1 MTLTGFDCQRLSVYL
16 SGIDHETDRSY
27 RAEDD
32 PRVVVCGAS
41 ETRRHIFKRY
51 ADRYPKPKFKGRYKD
66 YILAAQ
72 MLFRPVDA
80 RAVFAVF
87 PEDNRSRFGVPTIMK
102 SRAISDRQAGCV
114 LLPLDSQRH
123 WGDVRAIAEQDIAFR
138 DKADR
143 LVWRGGTTGVFKK
156 YHADTRYSSRFHVA
170 TIKPDSPY
178 TDIGYSEIV
187 QLTEDMTDIPLETI
201 RARVLPPLSIGEQ
214 LRAKFLLSL
223 EGNDVATGLKWM
235 LASNSAVVMPHP
247 TCETWACEGDLVPFE
262 HYIPV
267 RDDLSDI
274 DAVCDWCLSHPDDC
288 EQIALN
294 GKRFIANFLDDTRER
309 ELRRAVVAEYAA
321 RVRFDLPFGPLER
334 LAQRG
339 RRAMTMLGGRG

>member
-1 MTLTGFDCQRLSVYL
+1 VALTGFDCQRLSVYL
-16 SGIDHETDRSY
+16 SGLDQEAARSY
-27 RAEDD
+27 RIEED

-51 ADRYPKPKFKGRYKD
+51 ADRYPKPRFKGRYKD
-66 YILAAQ
+66 YIHAAQ
-72 MLFRPVDA
+72 LLFRPVDD

-102 SRAISDRQAGCV
+102 SRAVGDRNAGCV
-114 LLPLDSQRH
+114 LLPLDRQRH
-123 WGDVRAIAEQDIAFR
+123 WGDVRAIAEQDIDFR

-143 LVWRGGTTGVFKK
+143 LVWRGGTTGVFRKFN
-156 YHADTRYSSRFHVA
+156 ADTRYSSRFHVA
-170 TIKPDSPY
+170 TIDCDNRH

-187 QLTEDMTDIPLETI
+187 QLTEDLTDIPLETI

-214 LRAKFLLSL
+214 LRSKFLLSL

-235 LASNSAVVMPHP
+235 LASNSVVVMPHP

-267 RDDLSDI
+267 RDDLADI
-274 DAVCDWCLSHPDDC
+274 DEVCDWCLSHPGDC
-288 EQIALN
+288 EEIAMN
-294 GKRFIANFLDDTRER
+294 GKRFIAKFLDDARER
-309 ELRRAVVAEYAA
+309 ELCRAVVAEYAA
-321 RVRFDLPFGPLER
+321 RVTFDLPFGPLER

-339 RRAMTMLGGRG
+339 SRAMTVLRGKG